1 MKCKGLGALVTL
13 LICSIFSPMSALA
26 NEGQASTTITIL
38 PQPIEVMSVTN
49 VDFGIVSINDGVR
62 TYQALDD
69 FAVVIRKNQE
79 TAADWRLMLVSQPF
93 NCAEGH
99 QLENYEYTLGAGQV
113 EIDQDWLPINICSE
127 VKRVDAVSTS
137 EATEVIRLMDHQGS
151 STITYRVPKENIS
164 LMVKENNQ
172 LGDYYAPMEWAIQDV
187 L

>member
-1 MKCKGLGALVTL
+1 MKGKGFGALVAL

-26 NEGQASTTITIL
+26 NGGQSSTTITIL

-49 VDFGIVSINDGVR
+49 VDFGLVGTNDGVI

-69 FAVVIRKNQE
+69 FSVVIRKNQE
-79 TAADWRLMLVSQPF
+79 TAADWKLMLISQPF
-93 NCAEGH
+93 TSVEGQ
-99 QLENYEYTLGAGQV
+99 QLENYEYTLGAGQI
-113 EIDQDWLPINICSE
+113 EADQEWLPINICSE

-137 EATEVIRLMDHQGS
+137 EATEVVRLTDHQGS
-151 STITYRVPKENIS
+151 GTITYRVPKENIS